1 MIVIDNQ
8 NGSPFINVKLQV
20 EILFFFVQGL
30 LLLGDHQASCV
41 LLARAFLLHACR
53 AGKARYAVLHSFE
66 DILTLVLVSVD
77 IANSIC
83 VSGIAG
89 LRIRKLKE
97 AQVLIVRVV
106 MLAPE
111 SELTSTIGAR
121 GLVC

>member
-1 MIVIDNQ
+1 MIIIDNQ

-30 LLLGDHQASCV
+30 HLLGDHQASCV

-53 AGKARYAVLHSFE
+53 AGKAWSAVLHSFE

-77 IANSIC
+77 ITNSIC